1 MPSLLEAIISVLS
14 LFASLFSKPVWGYVQ
29 VLLTGAILCQGPH
42 TVAAILR
49 VMGLAGSW
57 TFHKYH
63 RVLSRAKWSGLQGA
77 KILLGLL
84 VGLAQT
90 AGVPL
95 LLGIDETIERR
106 KGKKIKAKGK

>member
-1 MPSLLEAIISVLS
+1 MPSLPEAIISVLS
-14 LFASLFSKPVWGYVQ
+14 LFASLFSKPVWGHVQ

-63 RVLSRAKWSGLQGA
+63 RVLSRAKWSGLRCENPARAIGRLGA
-77 KILLGLL
+77 DSRG
-84 VGLAQT
+84 T
-90 AGVPL
+90 AAAG
-95 LLGIDETIERR
+95 DR
-106 KGKKIKAKGK
+106 